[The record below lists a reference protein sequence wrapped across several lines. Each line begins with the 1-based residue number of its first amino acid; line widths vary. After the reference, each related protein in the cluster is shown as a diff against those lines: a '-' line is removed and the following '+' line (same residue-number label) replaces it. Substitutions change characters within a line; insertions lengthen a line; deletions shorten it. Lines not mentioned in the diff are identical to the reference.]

1 MSHLTSSL
9 QEFLVR
15 HCWGAAVAP
24 QLLNLGLNTQSD
36 TTQKVHLQLLET
48 QKNLKHLRRR
58 YQKLHKDH
66 HNLIGE
72 FCVSESSIIL
82 SGESEN
88 LLQLFL
94 WF

>member
-1 MSHLTSSL
+1 VSHLTSCL
-9 QEFLVR
+9 QEFIVR

-24 QLLNLGLNTQSD
+24 QLLNLGLNYQSD
-36 TTQKVHLQLLET
+36 TAQKAHLQLLET

-72 FCVSESSIIL
+72 FCMSESNIIL
-82 SGESEN
+82 SVEYEH
-88 LLQLFL
+88 LRQLFL
-94 WF
+94 GF

>member
-1 MSHLTSSL
+1 VSHLTSCL
-9 QEFLVR
+9 QEFVVR

-36 TTQKVHLQLLET
+36 TAQKANLQLLET

-66 HNLIGE
+66 HNLIGG
-72 FCVSESSIIL
+72 FCMCESSIIP
-82 SGESEN
+82 SGEFEN

-94 WF
+94 GF